1 MLKNWKR
8 ELAVSCRW
16 FLVWADPWLWEPIQP
31 LEHDILLATCRHPV
45 LVIGQNVIFI
55 FFLLFNFIK
64 NVLLTSTFQVLKNRK
79 RELAVLYK
87 GREFPWVANITSE
100 NFSLE
105 REHFCDPCLDNVLSA
120 AVFTLFTYVKAW
132 QEINVYFCYSGS
144 YSIGMHL
151 FTAMIYYYVDSWT
164 L

>member
-16 FLVWADPWLWEPIQP
+16 FLVWADPWLWEPIQL
-31 LEHDILLATCRHPV
+31 LEHDILVILTLAMCQHPV

-87 GREFPWVANITSE
+87 GREFPWVANTTSE
-100 NFSLE
+100 NFSPE
-105 REHFCDPCLDNVLSA
+105 REHFCDPGLGNVLSA
-120 AVFTLFTYVKAW
+120 AVFTSFTYFKAR
-132 QEINVYFCYSGS
+132 Q
-144 YSIGMHL
+144 
-151 FTAMIYYYVDSWT
+151 
-164 L
+164 

>member
-1 MLKNWKR
+1 MLKNKKR

-16 FLVWADPWLWEPIQP
+16 FLVWADPWLWEPIQL
-31 LEHDILLATCRHPV
+31 LEHDILVILTLAMCRHPV
-45 LVIGQNVIFI
+45 LVIGQNVIF
-55 FFLLFNFIK
+55 FF
-64 NVLLTSTFQVLKNRK
+64 TFQLHKKCFINSYFSGK